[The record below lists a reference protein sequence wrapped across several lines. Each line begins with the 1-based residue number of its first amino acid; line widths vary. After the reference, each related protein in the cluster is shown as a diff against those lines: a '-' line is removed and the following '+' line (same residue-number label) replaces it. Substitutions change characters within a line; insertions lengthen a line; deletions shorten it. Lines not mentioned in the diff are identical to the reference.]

1 MTIRWADYKDARSLA
16 EVHVASWRD
25 AYRGIIPDSVFEFFT
40 IDRRENH
47 FLEALKSQ
55 AEETA
60 LIEEEGKVAGFTTIG
75 ASRDKD
81 AGEENEGEIWGI
93 YISPDHWRKGYGRR
107 LTRWAMLEL
116 GARGHKVVTLW
127 VLEKNIAAR
136 KFYEAMG
143 FTLDGA
149 TKEVR
154 IGTTLKTVRYRKS
167 INVN

>member
-1 MTIRWADYKDARSLA
+1 
-16 EVHVASWRD
+16 
-25 AYRGIIPDSVFEFFT
+25 
-40 IDRRENH
+40 
-47 FLEALKSQ
+47 
-55 AEETA
+55 
-60 LIEEEGKVAGFTTIG
+60 
-75 ASRDKD
+75 
-81 AGEENEGEIWGI
+81 
-93 YISPDHWRKGYGRR
+93 
-107 LTRWAMLEL
+107 MLEL

-167 INVN
+167 INVS